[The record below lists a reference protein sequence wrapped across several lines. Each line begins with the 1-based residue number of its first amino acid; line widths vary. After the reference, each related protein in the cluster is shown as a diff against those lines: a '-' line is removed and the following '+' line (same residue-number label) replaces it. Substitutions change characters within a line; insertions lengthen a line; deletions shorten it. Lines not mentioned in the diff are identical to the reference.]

1 SGALAYSRTTNLAY
15 DNYGNVTVTALTA
28 DGVNFDTNELDTET
42 TYLYDGDQWIVDRVN
57 EIKVYS
63 GLSTFK
69 GMVFAWTGNQLT
81 AVRNKTG
88 PQSWVETSMTYN
100 ANGLLE
106 SVTEPP
112 TTDQLTR
119 TTTFVYDDT
128 FHAYPKTIT
137 YPQTVTNGSP
147 VTHIVQKTYRPD

>member
-1 SGALAYSRTTNLAY
+1 
-15 DNYGNVTVTALTA
+15 
-28 DGVNFDTNELDTET
+28 ELDTET
-42 TYLYDGDQWIVDRVN
+42 TYLYDRDQWIVDRVN
-57 EIKVYS
+57 EINVYS

-69 GMVFAWTGNQLT
+69 GTVFVWTGNQLT
-81 AVRNKTG
+81 AVRNKTA
-88 PQSWVETSMTYN
+88 PQFWVETSMTYN
-100 ANGLLE
+100 ANGLPE
-106 SVTEPP
+106 RVTEPP

-147 VTHIVQKTYRPD
+147 VTHIVQKAYRPDGQLESVTDENGNVTTLTYDSLKRLAQESRTDGG